1 MNRVGQKGVAI
12 MAGVALVVAIAGC
25 GNTVRV
31 SAKADKLLNNVG
43 TESAMP
49 VVVRVYQLSDDAAFN
64 NAAFRDLWK
73 RDTEVLGSALVSS
86 KEIVMSPDSTESI
99 SVPLDEKTKFVA
111 GFALFRNPDGAKWRF
126 IEPVS
131 TNIIANGWHKLFPV
145 SISLHLGRSKIEQ
158 N

>member
-1 MNRVGQKGVAI
+1 MNRFGQNILAVL
-12 MAGVALVVAIAGC
+12 AGITLLAAMAGC
-25 GNTVRV
+25 GNVV
-31 SAKADKLLNNVG
+31 KVNAKADRLLNNSG
-43 TESAMP
+43 AESALP
-49 VVVRVYQLSDDAAFN
+49 VVVRVYQLSDDTAFN

-86 KEIVMSPDSTESI
+86 KEIVMRPDSKDSI
-99 SVPLDEKTKFVA
+99 SVPLDDKTKFVA

-131 TNIIANGWHKLFPV
+131 TNFIANGWHKLFPV
-145 SISLHLGRSKIEQ
+145 SISLHLGQSKIEQ